1 MTDRAGRFTRR
12 NFPKSGKI
20 KRGPSGLAKLDQSG
34 GKAHR
39 RDMKLTRII
48 TVLLLTL
55 GLALGSAV
63 SISMAT
69 EQALATPCPIEQK
82 GDCPCCNDHCDRA
95 VMNCAAKC
103 SAPLGEAVLLKYVR
117 LYTLAGVL
125 SFGTDSYLGS
135 QFKGGPPAPI
145 PIV

>member
-1 MTDRAGRFTRR
+1 MR
-12 NFPKSGKI
+12 
-20 KRGPSGLAKLDQSG
+20 
-34 GKAHR
+34 
-39 RDMKLTRII
+39 LTRII
-48 TVLLLTL
+48 TVFLVTL

-63 SISMAT
+63 SISLAT
-69 EQALATPCPIEQK
+69 EQAFATPCPMEQK
-82 GDCPCCNDHCDRA
+82 GDCPCKDHCDSA

-103 SAPLGEAVLLKYVR
+103 STPLGEAVLLKYVR